1 MPQDRMA
8 RTLTF
13 RLGRKTYAAAPVK
26 IDRRKLY
33 GWTEVVAYDDQDG
46 PCTVVSTDE
55 TGTLVIARGGTATGL
70 LSPDGRWVGRGEL
83 RTVRAD
89 GTPAELLASSF
100 SGTVVLDRR
109 VTDEEF
115 LDHDITDFYQLRS
128 ADGEL
133 ATRIG
138 EQIYGFDYCYNDG
151 CEGYPAF
158 VLVSDG
164 QAFLLIGRRL
174 RFDMIAYEEPGYLEE
189 DAPDAEEDEAFDFAM
204 FATP

>member
-1 MPQDRMA
+1 MA
-8 RTLTF
+8 RALTF

-33 GWTEVVAYDDQDG
+33 GWTEVVAYDDQGG

-55 TGTLVIARGGTATGL
+55 TGTLIITRGGTASGL
-70 LSPDGRWVGRGEL
+70 LSPDGRWVERSEL

-89 GTPAELLASSF
+89 GSPAVLLASSF
-100 SGTVVLDRR
+100 SGPVALDRL
-109 VTDEEF
+109 VSEEEF
-115 LDHDITDFYQLRS
+115 LDHDITDFYLLRS
-128 ADGEL
+128 ADDEL
-133 ATRIG
+133 VQRLG
-138 EQIYGFDYCYNDG
+138 KRIYGFDYCYNDG

-189 DAPDAEEDEAFDFAM
+189 EAPDADEDEAFDFAM